1 MQVAEWVHR
10 NTTVITMIH
19 FSKGNRIRQTLK
31 DTLEF
36 KQDLRAK
43 VKIHETGIKFSMHAN
58 QLQTI
63 HTMPCMAD
71 PALDFTP

>member
-1 MQVAEWVHR
+1 
-10 NTTVITMIH
+10 MIH
-19 FSKGNRIRQTLK
+19 FSKGNRIGQTLK
-31 DTLEF
+31 DSLEF

-43 VKIHETGIKFSMHAN
+43 VKIQDKGNKFSMHAK

-71 PALDFTP
+71 PALDSTP

>member
-1 MQVAEWVHR
+1 
-10 NTTVITMIH
+10 MIH

-31 DTLEF
+31 DSLEF
-36 KQDLRAK
+36 KQGLRAK
-43 VKIHETGIKFSMHAN
+43 VKVQDTGSKFSMHAN

-71 PALDFTP
+71 LALDSTA